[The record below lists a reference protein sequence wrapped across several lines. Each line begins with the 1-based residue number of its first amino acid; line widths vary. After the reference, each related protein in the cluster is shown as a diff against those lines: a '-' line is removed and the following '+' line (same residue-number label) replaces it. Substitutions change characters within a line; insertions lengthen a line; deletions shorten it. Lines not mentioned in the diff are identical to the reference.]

1 MLAPVVSVQLME
13 ECKLTEVCCIFGS
26 RVRRWAF
33 DASSPAVHLPSPCR
47 NSSLRFPALPVAH
60 VVGRAAPH
68 SAVCAIASVVSFWL
82 PLETAGMEL
91 VDTIPSNSM
100 AHELTVPTSAIDI
113 ARSQHGF
120 RHLEEEVA

>member
-1 MLAPVVSVQLME
+1 
-13 ECKLTEVCCIFGS
+13 
-26 RVRRWAF
+26 
-33 DASSPAVHLPSPCR
+33 
-47 NSSLRFPALPVAH
+47 
-60 VVGRAAPH
+60 
-68 SAVCAIASVVSFWL
+68 VCAIASVVSFWL